1 MIQMI
6 FFLAFDLSDKKSFED
21 LDLWIK
27 EVNDAN
33 IDDKINIKML
43 IGNKFDSLDKI
54 ISENEAKKFAEENG
68 MKYLSVSTNDGINII
83 IMFEMIGYTRAKA
96 IQVEEYNAIKDDNNK
111 SDKNTQSKN
120 ISLNKKK
127 RKKIQIVIQNAAN
140 KFLLKYL
147 ILYYINFIDL
157 FFISRRISILLLLLN
172 FCNK

>member
-6 FFLAFDLSDKKSFED
+6 FFLVFNLSDKKSFED

-111 SDKNTQSKN
+111 GDKNTQSKN

-127 RKKIQIVIQNAAN
+127 RKKIRVVIQNAAN

>member
-6 FFLAFDLSDKKSFED
+6 FFLVFDLSDKKSFED

>member
-6 FFLAFDLSDKKSFED
+6 FFLVFDLSDKKSFED

-127 RKKIQIVIQNAAN
+127 RKKIQIVIQI
-140 KFLLKYL
+140 K
-147 ILYYINFIDL
+147 
-157 FFISRRISILLLLLN
+157 SI
-172 FCNK
+172 

>member
-6 FFLAFDLSDKKSFED
+6 FFLVFDLSDKKSFED

-33 IDDKINIKML
+33 IDDKINIKLL

-140 KFLLKYL
+140 KFLLKYINNKLYL
-147 ILYYINFIDL
+147 IKQINL
-157 FFISRRISILLLLLN
+157 
-172 FCNK
+172 

>member
-6 FFLAFDLSDKKSFED
+6 FFLVFDLSDKKSFED

-27 EVNDAN
+27 EVNDAD
-33 IDDKINIKML
+33 IDDKICIKML